1 MIFNVIWTMFLFR
14 GASAALGNLPYK
26 DGAFISIGLGKVLD
40 GMSEDE
46 LATLDAALEILE
58 GRLAK
63 QRADTQP

>member
-1 MIFNVIWTMFLFR
+1 MGVTPRAEVVGPL
-14 GASAALGNLPYK
+14 
-26 DGAFISIGLGKVLD
+26 LD

-46 LATLDAALEILE
+46 LAALDAALEILE